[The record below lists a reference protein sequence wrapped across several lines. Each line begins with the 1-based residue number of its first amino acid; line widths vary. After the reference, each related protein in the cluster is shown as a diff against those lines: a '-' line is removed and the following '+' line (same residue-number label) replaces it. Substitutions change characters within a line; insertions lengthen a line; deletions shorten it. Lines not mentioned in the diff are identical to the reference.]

1 MAYLTCPWC
10 RSPQLVAD
18 EAAEY
23 QCYTCYGDVRFS
35 RCPNCN
41 LTQTVNKR
49 WTSFT
54 CGKCARKVDIPH
66 EWSYATSVK
75 ASRVE
80 GIAKPFPDI

>member
-10 RSPQLVAD
+10 KSPQLVAD

-35 RCPNCN
+35 KCPNCN
-41 LTQTVNKR
+41 LTQTVNKN

-54 CGKCARKVDIPH
+54 CGKCARKVDIPR
-66 EWSYATSVK
+66 EWSYGTAVK
-75 ASRVE
+75 AFRVE

>member
-35 RCPNCN
+35 KCPNCN
-41 LTQTVNKR
+41 LTQTVNKK

-54 CGKCARKVDIPH
+54 CGKCARKVDIPR
-66 EWSYATSVK
+66 EWSYATAVK